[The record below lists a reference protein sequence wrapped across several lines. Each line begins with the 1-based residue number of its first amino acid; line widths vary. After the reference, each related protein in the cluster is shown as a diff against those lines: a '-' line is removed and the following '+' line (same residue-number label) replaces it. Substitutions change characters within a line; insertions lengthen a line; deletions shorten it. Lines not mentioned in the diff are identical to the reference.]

1 MVDRN
6 EVVKAFKEKFSKM
19 SPVEREV
26 YLKKMGFSFEEETS
40 TRKTP
45 SSIRNQRSRAVHK
58 AACARRESQ
67 ITKKKL
73 SSGTLGAVM
82 AMKVSK

>member
-26 YLKKMGFSFEEETS
+26 YLKKMGFSFEEETP

-45 SSIRNQRSRAVHK
+45 SSIKTQRSGAVHK
-58 AACARRESQ
+58 VAHARREPQ
-67 ITKKKL
+67 IIKKKL
-73 SSGTLGAVM
+73 SSGTLGAIM